1 MKRLSRPRRSLWLV
15 LGLVIGVLATAA
27 TMAVAGLQP
36 ADLNFTP
43 RTEAQTTNVDVARA
57 WAKNYYGAHTAV
69 AGPNGTWYTP
79 LNLESNYANEARSVA
94 DQSDHWLSARRHVPH
109 RAIVL
114 DVDDTT
120 LTTWNYE
127 LYSNWDFN
135 PTTNAQFV
143 GITTAPS
150 PGTCS
155 RRRRGWSTWP
165 TMRGP
170 WATHL
175 LDHRARRFAARRDD
189 REPRGRQR
197 GRATGDRRGH
207 AQRAHDSGGRR
218 RLSAAHAD
226 RHRPR
231 RVHRR
236 PLHEAAGRLVPGLSR
251 HARVLR
257 AVHRRRASPA
267 RPSSTSP
274 GPARTSSR
282 RATTSSPTSATS
294 SATSRAT
301 SRTRCSRCRTRT
313 TTSRRGALEN
323 RTEQEPLPF
332 AHASEGSGL
341 LL

>member
-69 AGPNGTWYTP
+69 SGPNGTWYTP

-94 DQSDHWLSARRHVPH
+94 DHTDHWLSARRHVPH

-143 GITTAPS
+143 GITNGAFTGNMFPPT
-150 PGTCS
+150 PGMLDLANHASSLGYSIFWITG
-155 RRRRGWSTWP
+155 RGDSQHA
-165 TMRGP
+165 
-170 WATHL
+170 ATIANL
-175 LDHRARRFAARRDD
+175 VDD
-189 REPRGRQR
+189 
-197 GRATGDRRGH
+197 
-207 AQRAHDSGGRR
+207 
-218 RLSAAHAD
+218 SAAGLPPIDEVTLNGHTIPEVDAGYPLPTPID
-226 RHRPR
+226 IGPR

-257 AVHRRRASPA
+257 AVHRRRRVLPHHPVQVRDPRVHRVAGLRHRRRHR
-267 RPSSTSP
+267 RPVQRP
-274 GPARTSSR
+274 R
-282 RATTSSPTSATS
+282 RQL
-294 SATSRAT
+294 
-301 SRTRCSRCRTRT
+301 
-313 TTSRRGALEN
+313 RGQGVQDA
-323 RTEQEPLPF
+323 EPELLPPVG
-332 AHASEGSGL
+332 ER
-341 LL
+341 